1 MNAASPTALAGPAAS
16 SALSTPD
23 RRGRVLRALDELA
36 LAGGTAVVAALLQMA
51 VVRLFPIPFS
61 VYEWDY
67 RSAPLI
73 WKTPWGYLL
82 AFSPMALLLAAIALV
97 RPSVLSLRASLTV
110 WCTLALWGVAV
121 MFTEIHG
128 VASLLLALGLA
139 MPVASFLAVR
149 WGPSQGRLRAV
160 SLALVALALL
170 ARPAFDAWR
179 SSTERATLAALP
191 AAPSGAPNVIFLIW
205 DTVRAGSL
213 SLYGAAVPTTPVLD
227 SLARSAVTFDQ
238 AFATAPWTL
247 PSHGSMFTG
256 RYASA
261 TRTEFAVPLADDAPT
276 LAEALRHRGWATG
289 GFTANIGATREAS
302 GLAQGFVHYSDF
314 ASSFYEILRST
325 PLVQAD
331 FFLVLL
337 ENIRTRRFY
346 RIWPEVKQLRFGNNF
361 TAVSHDHKKAP
372 EIAADFLAWQ
382 GALPPGR
389 PFFAFLNFWDA
400 HAPYV
405 APAEYLRAVSD
416 ASNKRLDRYHAAIRF
431 VDHELGVMLGEL
443 ERRRVLDNTIVVIT
457 SDHGEQFGEHG
468 LTLHSNS
475 LYRQLLHVPL
485 MIRYPRETSAG
496 MRIAAPVSLRDLPAT
511 ALDLLGI
518 PQDSTELEGRS
529 LAPFWRGGA
538 PTASEVLSELSRHYR
553 TGSGRFRNA
562 NGPMAS
568 LVADSL
574 HIIRDGNDKLEV
586 YDLARDLPQERNLA
600 IGPLADSFGAQL
612 KGAIERNVPKRE
624 GLYAPGAGGPPRRP
638 KRAEK
643 KEERETE

>member
-1 MNAASPTALAGPAAS
+1 MDFAAESLPTVR
-16 SALSTPD
+16 D
-23 RRGRVLRALDELA
+23 HRGRLLRAVDELA
-36 LAGGTAVVAALLQMA
+36 LAGGAAVVAAMLQMA
-51 VVRLFPIPFS
+51 IVRLVPIPFS

-67 RSAPLI
+67 RSAPLL

-82 AFSPMALLLAAIALV
+82 AFSPVAALLATVALV
-97 RPSVLSLRASLTV
+97 APSVLSLRTSLTV
-110 WCTLALWGVAV
+110 WCTLAFWGVGL
-121 MFTEIHG
+121 MYPEIHG
-128 VASLLLALGLA
+128 LASLLLAVGLA
-139 MPVASFLAVR
+139 MPIAKVLAPR
-149 WGPSQGRLRAV
+149 WEHAPVTRRLL
-160 SLALVALALL
+160 SLTLVALALA
-170 ARPAFDAWR
+170 ARPAFTWWR
-179 SSTERATLAALP
+179 ATSERATIAALP
-191 AAPSGAPNVIFLIW
+191 VAPAGAPNVIFLIW

-213 SLYGAAVPTTPVLD
+213 SLYGAPLPTTPVLD
-227 SLARSAVTFDQ
+227 SLAQGAITFDQ

-247 PSHGSMFTG
+247 PSHGSIFTG

-276 LAEALRHRGWATG
+276 LAEALQQRGWATG
-289 GFTANIGATREAS
+289 GFTANVGATREAS

-325 PLVQAD
+325 PLTQAD
-331 FFLVLL
+331 FFLVLM
-337 ENIRTRRFY
+337 ENIRSRRFY
-346 RIWPEVKQLRFGNNF
+346 RIWSEVRQLNFGNNF
-361 TAVSHDHKKAP
+361 TSVSHDHKKAP

-382 GALPPGR
+382 GALAPDR

-405 APAEYLRAVSD
+405 APTGYLRAVGA
-416 ASNKRLDRYHAAIRF
+416 ASTRPLDRYHAAIRF
-431 VDHELGVMLGEL
+431 IDHELGTMLGEL

-485 MIRYPRETSAG
+485 MIRFPRETAAG
-496 MRIAAPVSLRDLPAT
+496 RRIATPVSLRDLPAT
-511 ALDLLGI
+511 TLELLGI
-518 PQDSTELEGRS
+518 AQGPTALEGRS
-529 LAPFWRGGA
+529 LAPLWRGTATG
-538 PTASEVLSELSRHYR
+538 ASEVLSEVSRHYR

-574 HIIRDGNDKLEV
+574 HIIRDGNAQLEAF
-586 YDLARDLPQERNLA
+586 DLARDLPQERNLA
-600 IGPLADSFGAQL
+600 TGALAAALGARLDSAVM
-612 KGAIERNVPKRE
+612 RNVPTRT
-624 GLYAPGAGGPPRRP
+624 GLYAPGAGGPPRRS

-643 KEERETE
+643 KEDGETE